1 MMKGHPA
8 PRAVLLTLAAAL
20 SGTFSLQAQDTA
32 HVVLVATTDVHGHAT
47 GRDFVTGKSFPGGLS
62 RVGSVL
68 DSLRARYPGE
78 VVAVDAGDLLQGD
91 PYASYFA
98 TVAPR
103 DPNPLVDAL
112 NGLSYDAGVPG
123 NHDFNFGLPFF
134 LRSMAGARYAVVAA
148 NLFGTGDSAF
158 FPAYTTVR
166 RGGVR
171 IAIGGL
177 TTPGSMVWDRKNL
190 GGRARITPIERA
202 APALLRD
209 LRAEGDVAVVLIH
222 SGMDGESSYDT
233 TGVGTENAAATLAAG
248 PVRPD
253 VVVVGHSHREMRD
266 SVLAGV
272 HFVQPRAFARSVAVV
287 HLSLRQEGG
296 AWKVTAI
303 HADEVPLDREPE
315 GPTLTRRLA
324 QTVDLVNAW
333 IRQPV
338 GVSVAAFPAQG
349 ARGGPT
355 PLVGFIGEAERRAA
369 GADLASTPAFSLEAG
384 LPAGEIHRSDLYGIY
399 PYENTLKAIR
409 ISGAQLRAYL
419 EQSAR
424 YFAVAADGKV
434 SINDSIP
441 GYNYDMVWGADY
453 EMDLSRPAGQRIAAL
468 SVKGRPVAA
477 TDSFTLALNDYRQE
491 GGGGFS
497 MLAGAPVTYDRG
509 QPVRAILEAA
519 VGRDTL
525 HPRDYARENW
535 RIVPDR
541 AAAQVRALFGLATVV
556 TRARVPTDTVQLR
569 VLALGPLR
577 GRLEPSTGL
586 GGVAALKTVLDS
598 VGTRCDCPVLKVAAG
613 DLLEGTAGSD
623 LVHGQS
629 VVEALNRLGLNAAA
643 VGPADLDW
651 SADTLQRRMSGSRF
665 AWVSANYR
673 DPASGRR
680 PDWAVAYRVLDVGG
694 RKVGV
699 VGFTPQ
705 RDSMAHAVSA
715 VRDASSAARA
725 EGAFAVVL
733 VGSGD
738 LVPLLSLL
746 PSGTVD
752 LAVGGTGPDTTV
764 AGVPLL
770 VGLEGG
776 AVVARADLIRT
787 VVGGREFRRGMD
799 TVRADRV
806 RPDTGEMALLARY
819 APIAD
824 SVAATVVARAKLPLG
839 RGGVQSPLGNLVADA
854 WRNATRSD
862 IAIVADSEL
871 RRDLPAGPL
880 TFGTL
885 RDFIGPYGRVWRR
898 SYSGAVIRQFLEQ
911 ALAADG
917 RPHIHLSGLAVVYDS
932 TAQAGRRVKEVRV
945 PDGSKIRD
953 KEMYVVAMTD
963 AVTLPGP
970 GLSVVATVRPLDA
983 LINYLRA
990 LPQPVEAPEQ
1000 PRLTGK
1006 R

>member
-8 PRAVLLTLAAAL
+8 RRAALFVLLVAL
-20 SGTFSLQAQDTA
+20 SGTAPLAAQDTA

-47 GRDFVTGKSFPGGLS
+47 GHDFVTGRSFPGGLT
-62 RVGSVL
+62 RVGAVL
-68 DSLRARYPGE
+68 DSLRARYPGQ

-98 TVAPR
+98 SVAPR

-112 NGLSYDAGVPG
+112 NGLGYDAETPG
-123 NHDFNFGLPFF
+123 NHEFNFGVPFF

-148 NLFGTGDSAF
+148 NLFGTGDSTLFA
-158 FPAYTTVR
+158 PYTVVR
-166 RGGVR
+166 RAGVR

-177 TTPGSMVWDRKNL
+177 TTPGSMVWDREHL
-190 GGRARITPIERA
+190 RGHAHITSIEQA
-202 APALLRD
+202 APGLLRD
-209 LRAEGDVAVVLIH
+209 LRSEGDVSVVLIH
-222 SGMDGESSYDT
+222 SGMDGQSSYDT
-233 TGVGTENAAATLAAG
+233 TGVGAEDAAATLATG

-253 VVVVGHSHREMRD
+253 VVVVGHSHREMVD
-266 SVLAGV
+266 SVIAGV
-272 HFVQPRAFARSVAVV
+272 HFVQPRAFARSVSVV
-287 HLSLRQEGG
+287 HISLRREGG
-296 AWKVTAI
+296 RWQVSAI
-303 HADEVPLDREPE
+303 HADAVPLDREAE

-324 QTVDLVNAW
+324 PTVDLVNAW

-349 ARGGPT
+349 ARAGPT
-355 PLVGFIGEAERRAA
+355 PLVGFVGETERRAA
-369 GADLASTPAFSLEAG
+369 HADLAAVSVFNLDAG
-384 LPAGEIHRSDLYGIY
+384 LPTGEIHRSDLYGLY

-409 ISGAQLRAYL
+409 ISGQQLRAYL

-424 YFAVAADGKV
+424 YFRMAPDGKV
-434 SINDSIP
+434 SINDSVA
-441 GYNYDMVWGADY
+441 GYNDDMVWGADY
-453 EMDLSRPAGQRIAAL
+453 EIDLSRPVGQRITTL
-468 SVKGRPVAA
+468 SVKGHPVAP
-477 TDSFTLALNDYRQE
+477 TDSFTLALNDYRQG
-491 GGGGFS
+491 GGGGFT
-497 MLAGAPVTYDRG
+497 MIAGAPVTYDHGESVRG
-509 QPVRAILEAA
+509 LLEAA
-519 VGRDTL
+519 AGRDTL

-541 AAAQVRALFGLATVV
+541 AAGQVRALFGLASV
-556 TRARVPTDTVQLR
+556 TRAAVPADTVQLR
-569 VLALGPLR
+569 VLAIGPLR
-577 GRLEPSTGL
+577 GRLEPTVGL

-598 VGTRCDCPVLKVAAG
+598 VGARCDCPVLKVAAG
-613 DLLEGTAGSD
+613 DLLEGTLASD

-629 VVEALNRLGLNAAA
+629 MVEALNRAGLRATA
-643 VGPADLDW
+643 VGTTDLDW
-651 SADTLQRRMSGSRF
+651 SADTLQRRIAGSRF
-665 AWVSANYR
+665 AWVSANYI

-680 PDWAVAYRVLDVGG
+680 PDWALPYRVLDVGG

-699 VGFTPQ
+699 VGVTAS
-705 RDSMAHAVSA
+705 RDSMTRVISA

-738 LVPLLSLL
+738 VAPLLALL
-746 PSGTVD
+746 PPGTVD
-752 LAVGGTGPDTTV
+752 MAVGGAGPDTTI

-770 VGLEGG
+770 VGFEGG
-776 AVVARADLIRT
+776 VVVARADLIRT

-806 RPDTGEMALLARY
+806 RADTGETALVARY
-819 APIAD
+819 VPVAD
-824 SVAATVVARAKLPLG
+824 SVAAQVVARAKLPLG
-839 RGGVQSPLGNLVADA
+839 RGGLQSPLGNLVADA
-854 WRNATRSD
+854 WRNAARSQ

-880 TFGTL
+880 TFGVL
-885 RDFIGPYGRVWRR
+885 RDFVGAYGTVWRR

-911 ALAADG
+911 SLAADG
-917 RPHIHLSGLAVVYDS
+917 RPHIHVAGLMVTYDS
-932 TAQAGRRVKEVRV
+932 AAQTGRRVKDVRV
-945 PDGSKIRD
+945 PDGSKLRD
-953 KEMYVVAMTD
+953 KDLYTVAVTD
-963 AVTLPGP
+963 AVALPGP
-970 GLSVVATVRPLDA
+970 GVGAAATVRPLDA

-1000 PRLTGK
+1000 RRLTGK